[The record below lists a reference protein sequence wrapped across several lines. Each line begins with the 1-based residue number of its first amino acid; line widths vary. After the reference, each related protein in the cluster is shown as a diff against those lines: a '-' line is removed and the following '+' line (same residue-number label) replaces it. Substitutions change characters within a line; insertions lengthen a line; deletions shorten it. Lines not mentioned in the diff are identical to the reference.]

1 MKKLILTL
9 FLSTIVYS
17 QYTEDQVLQILKDRD
32 SQWEK
37 EINEVELLVE
47 QQNKQMLTQ
56 ATLISSLNEQ
66 AGIDSTVIA
75 TKNQQID
82 LLSKRDDANEKLV
95 SLVKPKWYENR
106 YIWFAIGFLLG
117 K

>member
-9 FLSTIVYS
+9 LLSTIVYG

-37 EINEVELLVE
+37 EVELLVE